1 MEENQTDATEEQSVT
16 ATAPASLAAAD
27 EPSGPAAEGS
37 AAETPTETPAPA
49 EAPSPEPVA
58 RIDIDA
64 LVAEAEER
72 GYRRGLNEAIERQMN
87 SPALFDDLARR
98 RNARQQPPA
107 AAPDTLA
114 SGFLTG
120 IRPGVWD

>member
-16 ATAPASLAAAD
+16 APAEAEETA
-27 EPSGPAAEGS
+27 GPAAEES
-37 AAETPTETPAPA
+37 PAETPAEEPTPEPAPA
-49 EAPSPEPVA
+49 
-58 RIDIDA
+58 IDVDA

-72 GYRRGLNEAIERQMN
+72 GYRRGINEAIERQMN
-87 SPALFDDLARR
+87 GPALFDDLARR
-98 RNARQQPPA
+98 RNAGQQPTA
-107 AAPDTLA
+107 DEADSLA

>member
-16 ATAPASLAAAD
+16 ATAPDAAD
-27 EPSGPAAEGS
+27 EPSVTAAEES
-37 AAETPTETPAPA
+37 SAETPPETSAPA
-49 EAPSPEPVA
+49 EGPSSEPA
-58 RIDIDA
+58 ADIDA

-107 AAPDTLA
+107 AEPDTLA

>member
-16 ATAPASLAAAD
+16 APAPAGDTSA
-27 EPSGPAAEGS
+27 PAAGES
-37 AAETPTETPAPA
+37 PAETLTEPPLPAETPV
-49 EAPSPEPVA
+49 PEPAAGVNV
-58 RIDIDA
+58 DA

-87 SPALFDDLARR
+87 SPVLFDDLARR
-98 RNARQQPPA
+98 RNAQQQQPPA
-107 AAPDTLA
+107 DAPDSLA
-114 SGFLTG
+114 SGFLSG